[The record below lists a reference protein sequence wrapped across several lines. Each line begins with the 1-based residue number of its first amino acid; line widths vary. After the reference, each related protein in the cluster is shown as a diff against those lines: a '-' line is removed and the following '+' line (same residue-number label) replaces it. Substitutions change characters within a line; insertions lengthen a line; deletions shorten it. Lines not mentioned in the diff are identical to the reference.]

1 MALPPTLR
9 LALAVAVAAERRCKP
24 GALQGLRMIW
34 EHAEDDATAERCAR
48 QITIGLSPS
57 QRHWLGTLGGDRKP
71 TAV

>member
-1 MALPPTLR
+1 
-9 LALAVAVAAERRCKP
+9 
-24 GALQGLRMIW
+24 MIW